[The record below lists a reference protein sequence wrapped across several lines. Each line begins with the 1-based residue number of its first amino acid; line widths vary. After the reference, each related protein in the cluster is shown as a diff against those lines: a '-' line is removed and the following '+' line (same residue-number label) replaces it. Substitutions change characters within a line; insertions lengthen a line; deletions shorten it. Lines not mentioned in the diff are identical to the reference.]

1 MINYK
6 LFCLFFVLFYYSPR
20 NDFPKNRQII
30 NMIKSSAS
38 IEIETVLTGLLYK
51 ENGRSIAI
59 TFWFGPFFSFF
70 YLVICKSFYCYY
82 FSFLFSSK
90 DGAIVFII
98 PITDSNHLVF
108 SWSQGSVKGDL
119 DGGRT
124 VHVVPECFFMEH
136 GLFQRS
142 ASDSLHRRE
151 HFKSV
156 LSCRF
161 FKAIK
166 GKA

>member
-1 MINYK
+1 MH
-6 LFCLFFVLFYYSPR
+6 L
-20 NDFPKNRQII
+20 
-30 NMIKSSAS
+30 

-51 ENGRSIAI
+51 ENERSIAI
-59 TFWFGPFFSFF
+59 TFRFGPFFSFF
-70 YLVICKSFYCYY
+70 YLLICKCFCYH

-108 SWSQGSVKGDL
+108 AWSQSSVKGDL
-119 DGGRT
+119 DGCRT
-124 VHVVPECFFMEH
+124 VHAVPKCFFMEH

-156 LSCRF
+156 LLCRF
-161 FKAIK
+161 FKVIK